1 VAGAAGVT
9 HARFADLGRF
19 LEPGDLVVVNTSG
32 TMAAEVDAR
41 WTRRGA
47 GTGAVEDRDE
57 PVVVHFS
64 TRLDDGRWVLEL
76 RTAPDGARPIRWAT
90 AGDRLE
96 FPGGARATLLGGF
109 PEPEARPVRGASS
122 VRLWR
127 AQVAVEGEVDALLA
141 RVGRPIR
148 YGYVP
153 RRWPLEAYQTVFAT
167 EPGSA
172 EMPSAG
178 RPFTT
183 DLVTRLVAAGVT
195 LAPIVLHTGVSSPEA
210 GEPPAPERFAVPL
223 GTARLVELT
232 RRHGGRVIA
241 VGTTVTRALESAAG
255 PDGRMGAAAG
265 WTDLV
270 LGPDRRARV
279 VDGIVTGLHA
289 PDASHLLLLEA
300 VAGPEVVAAAYAEAL
315 RHRYL
320 WHEFGDTCLLLHP
333 AGAGAVAGAGIV
345 AAA

>member
-1 VAGAAGVT
+1 
-9 HARFADLGRF
+9 
-19 LEPGDLVVVNTSG
+19 VVVNTSG

-300 VAGPEVVAAAYAEAL
+300 VAVDPEQSTNLYNLACAYALQGKKAQALDWLEKAADAGFTDFIHIAHDTDLDALRDLPPGIGSPGPEESSAA
-315 RHRYL
+315 
-320 WHEFGDTCLLLHP
+320 
-333 AGAGAVAGAGIV
+333 
-345 AAA
+345 